1 MQKFP
6 LILDNT
12 EMCLYFILKLLGR
25 TGAEDVKEKIPG
37 MYLNKYQLRFQVLM
51 SASMTMT
58 DFLQG
63 VVLRSLKE
71 TDRRFW
77 GIYSLRHLLD
87 DENSKR
93 L

>member
-6 LILDNT
+6 LNLDNS
-12 EMCLYFILKLLGR
+12 EMCLYFILKLLGS
-25 TGAEDVKEKIPG
+25 TGAEDVKEMIPG

-71 TDRRFW
+71 TDRRIW
-77 GIYSLRHLLD
+77 GTYSLHHLLD